1 MQRIVAQIAVALL
14 FSIVLL
20 MPRPLPAQ
28 TQELHSATTKV
39 IDWQADKTDVWLGY
53 TRHHFKVGKC
63 ECWIAVPEK
72 PLPGNQWVWGTEWP
86 EAFTRRTG
94 TEMLLKD
101 GFYYVHA
108 KVGTLSIGG
117 PPALADMDA
126 FYNYFVAK
134 GLATKGTLTG
144 VSRGGLYAYRFAAQ
158 HPERVICIYGD
169 APVADLKSWPLGTLP
184 GCKRKEEG
192 IKPMMQFYGF
202 KDEAEAVAYKGNP
215 VDILD
220 PIYKAGILLIHV
232 IGELDENVPPGPNT
246 NEIEK
251 RYKALGG
258 TMTVFRKPNC
268 GHHPH
273 GLEDPTPV
281 VELIKKYT
289 KAANP

>member
-1 MQRIVAQIAVALL
+1 MKKIFAKTAIALL
-14 FSIVLL
+14 FLASWLITQ
-20 MPRPLPAQ
+20 PLIAQ
-28 TQELHSATTKV
+28 AQKAHSATTES
-39 IDWQADKTDVWLGY
+39 IDWQADKTDIWLGY
-53 TRHHFKVGKC
+53 TRHHFKVDGC
-63 ECWIAVPEK
+63 SCWVTVPEN
-72 PLPGNQWVWGTEWP
+72 PLLGNQWVWGTEWP

-94 TEMLLKD
+94 TEMLLKA

-126 FYNYFVAK
+126 FYKYFVAK
-134 GLATKGTLTG
+134 GLASKGTLSG

-158 HPERVICIYGD
+158 HPERVVCIYGD
-169 APVADLKSWPLGTLP
+169 APVADLKSWPLGILP
-184 GCKRKEEG
+184 GCKRKEAG
-192 IKPMMQFYGF
+192 IKPMMEFYGF
-202 KDEAEAVAYKGNP
+202 KDEAEAAAYKGNP
-215 VDILD
+215 VDVLE
-220 PIYKAGILLIHV
+220 PIFKAGIPLIHV
-232 IGELDENVPPGPNT
+232 IGEVDENVPPGPNT

-258 TMTVFRKPNC
+258 TITVFRKPKC

-289 KAANP
+289 KVANQ